1 MKGLSIRIA
10 EQLGA
15 QKSRSVETALHRGG
29 LCLPEVTVRPAT
41 SPRTSATVRTVKVPD
56 WAEPLLY
63 LSPSLAILTLFVF
76 YPTVRSI
83 YLSVFLTNPLGKPK
97 VFVGAEH
104 FVNALTSGSFL
115 HSLGVSVM
123 WVAYTVPV
131 GILLGLAL
139 ALLAS
144 RPLRG
149 IKVFQLIFSSP
160 LCISVATGAT
170 VFLMMYNPISGIL
183 NYFLSSIGLP
193 KVSWLTD
200 PKWALWAVGLVTI
213 WMRLGFNFVLMLSGL
228 QNVPQELY
236 EAALV
241 DGAGAWAK
249 TRHIT
254 LPMLSPTIFFAA
266 VVGVIHAFQVFG
278 EIDIMTGGGPAEATN
293 VVVFQIYQEA
303 FQKFEFGAA
312 SAQALILFL
321 VILVLTYFQFK
332 LGERRVHYQ

>member
-1 MKGLSIRIA
+1 MKP
-10 EQLGA
+10 
-15 QKSRSVETALHRGG
+15 V
-29 LCLPEVTVRPAT
+29 T
-41 SPRTSATVRTVKVPD
+41 SPKTSAARALKLPD
-56 WAEPLLY
+56 WAAPILY
-63 LSPSLAILTLFVF
+63 LSPSLVIMTIFVF
-76 YPTVRSI
+76 YPTLRSL
-83 YLSVFLTNPLGKPK
+83 YLSVYLTNPLGRPK

-115 HSLGVSVM
+115 HSLGVSIAYVL
-123 WVAYTVPV
+123 YTVPV
-131 GILLGLAL
+131 GILLALCL
-139 ALLAS
+139 ALLAI

-149 IKVFQLIFSSP
+149 IKLFQLIFSSP

-170 VFLMMYNPISGIL
+170 VFLMMYNPISGVL
-183 NYFLSSIGLP
+183 NYFLSAVGLP
-193 KVSWLTD
+193 QVNWLTD
-200 PKWALWAVGLVTI
+200 PGTALWAVGAVTI

-241 DGAGAWAK
+241 DGAGPWDK

-293 VVVFQIYQEA
+293 VVVYQVYQEA

-312 SAQALILFL
+312 SAQALLLFL

>member
-1 MKGLSIRIA
+1 M
-10 EQLGA
+10 
-15 QKSRSVETALHRGG
+15 
-29 LCLPEVTVRPAT
+29 PEVTVKPAT
-41 SPRTSATVRTVKVPD
+41 KPRTSAPVRLTRLPD
-56 WAEPLLY
+56 WTEPLLY

-83 YLSVFLTNPLGKPK
+83 YLSLYLTNPLGKPK

-104 FVNALTSGSFL
+104 FVNALTSGDFL
-115 HSLGVSVM
+115 HSLGVSVTY
-123 WVAYTVPV
+123 VLYTVPV
-131 GILLGLAL
+131 GILLALGL
-139 ALLAS
+139 ALLAH

-149 IKVFQLIFSSP
+149 IKIFQLIFSSP

-183 NYFLSSIGLP
+183 NYFLTLLGLP
-193 KVSWLTD
+193 RVNWLTD
-200 PKWALWAVGLVTI
+200 PTYALWAVGFVSI
-213 WMRLGFNFVLMLSGL
+213 WMRLGFNFVLLLSGL

-236 EAALV
+236 EAAVV
-241 DGAGAWAK
+241 DGAGPWAK
-249 TRHIT
+249 TRHVT

-266 VVGVIHAFQVFG
+266 VVGVIHAFQAFG
-278 EIDIMTGGGPAEATN
+278 EIDIMTSGGPAEATN
-293 VVVFQIYQEA
+293 VVVYQIYQEA

-312 SAQALILFL
+312 SSQALILFA